1 MTAIA
6 GSWIGGA
13 ANQAAM
19 KEVFQIEPNVFG
31 MMVAI
36 DVLFAYLWMAV
47 LLWIAANH
55 PRLDRRMNADTS
67 AISRPRAKRWNACA
81 SRTNAPRRW
90 PTS

>member
-19 KEVFQIEPNVFG
+19 KEVFQIDTNVFG
-31 MMVAI
+31 VMVAI

-47 LLWIAANH
+47 LLWMAAKH
-55 PRLDRRMNADTS
+55 ERLDRRLKADTT
-67 AISRPRAKRWNACA
+67 AITALSEKMERAAPRA
-81 SRTNAPRRW
+81 
-90 PTS
+90 